1 MTTPLI
7 ILGCGFLGGH
17 ITRAALA
24 AGRTVRVCARGTG
37 RLSKLGAIGAEVKYL
52 DVGITA
58 KIAPAI
64 SGLHGATVIYSV
76 PPVTTLRPGQAI
88 RAAMQA
94 AYGIGARCFIYFSSS
109 GLYGE
114 KPDDDVWVDEDTPLS
129 VDAGMQNVRSDEEE
143 IEKHSFENLR
153 AVTLRLAPVYGGGK
167 GIRARVREGKYK
179 LLDDG
184 EHVTSRIYIDDL
196 IRVVFAAEEKAQNK
210 SLYLVA
216 DDEPTTQLAYA
227 TWLCDHL
234 GVPMVGKRAMYEPGK
249 PSVAHRNRKF
259 KNTRM
264 KTELGIELQY
274 PSYRDGELAIDKA
287 EAAAE

>member
-1 MTTPLI
+1 VTTPLI

-17 ITRAALA
+17 LTRAGLA
-24 AGRTVRVCARGTG
+24 AGRIVRVCARGTG

-94 AYGIGARCFIYFSSS
+94 AYGIGARCFIYLSSS
-109 GLYGE
+109 GLYGDR
-114 KPDDDVWVDEDTPLS
+114 PDDDVWIDEDTPLS
-129 VDAGMQNVRSDEEE
+129 VDAGMLNVRSDEEE
-143 IEKHSFENLR
+143 LEKHSFENLR

-179 LLDDG
+179 IIDEG
-184 EHVTSRIYIDDL
+184 EHVTSRIYLDDF
-196 IRVVFAAEEKAQNK
+196 IRIVFAAEEKAFNK
-210 SLYLVA
+210 SVYLVA

-227 TWLCDHL
+227 TWLTDHL
-234 GVPMVGKRAMYEPGK
+234 GVPMVGKRALYEPGK
-249 PSVAHRNRKF
+249 PTVAHRNRKF

-264 KTELGIELQY
+264 KSELGIELLY
-274 PSYRDGELAIDKA
+274 PSFREGELAIDAA
-287 EAAAE
+287 EAAAQ